1 MPASPQRRFP
11 DLALREILAAKT
23 RGEETT
29 EKRFAA
35 SYVSKADADTRLT
48 ELFDLSDRYSRIYR
62 LAAEHFL
69 PEKLPHHADDDERD
83 EALYAI
89 AMIETKAAF
98 DRLSA
103 LVRIQ
108 MVLVENKDAYKERFE
123 TMRVNHHDICSHMK
137 RLLKE
142 TTACSE
148 SSPNARGTSAP
159 APA

>member
-11 DLALREILAAKT
+11 NLALREILAAKT
-23 RGEETT
+23 SGEERT
-29 EKRFAA
+29 EERFEALYESGA
-35 SYVSKADADTRLT
+35 KADIRLT
-48 ELFDLSDRYSRIYR
+48 ALFNLSDLYGQIYR
-62 LAAEHFL
+62 CAAEHFL
-69 PEKLPHHADDDERD
+69 PEKLPHHADDDARAE
-83 EALYAI
+83 ELYAI

-108 MVLVENKDAYKERFE
+108 MALVENKAAYKERFE
-123 TMRVNHHDICSHMK
+123 TMRANHHDICNHMK

-148 SSPNARGTSAP
+148 SSPNARGTSVP

>member
-48 ELFDLSDRYSRIYR
+48 ELFNISECYNEIYQR
-62 LAAEHFL
+62 NAEHFL
-69 PEKLPHHADDDERD
+69 PEKLPHHVDDDERD

-98 DRLSA
+98 DRLAA

-108 MVLVENKDAYKERFE
+108 MALVENKAAYEERFE
-123 TMRVNHHDICSHMK
+123 TMRANHHDICSHMK

-142 TTACSE
+142 TTAFSE
-148 SSPNARGTSAP
+148 SSPNARRTSAP
-159 APA
+159 ALA